1 MNHFCVFR
9 SSNISSVSFF
19 STSNDDS
26 FFLLAS
32 LLMKMKNTNSMIV
45 TKPNI
50 LNVNAA
56 PIHDTINPPS
66 SSPHP

>member
-1 MNHFCVFR
+1 MNHFCVFP
-9 SSNISSVSFF
+9 SSSISSVSFF

-32 LLMKMKNTNSMIV
+32 LLMKMKNTNSMMV